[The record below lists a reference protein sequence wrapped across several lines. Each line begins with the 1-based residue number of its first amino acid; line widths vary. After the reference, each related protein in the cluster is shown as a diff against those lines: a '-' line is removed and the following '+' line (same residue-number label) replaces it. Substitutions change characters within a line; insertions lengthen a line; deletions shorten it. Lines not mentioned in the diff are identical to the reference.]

1 MAQTETVTTEAS
13 VAATKPDFIY
23 RALRHRAFMIGFV
36 LTGTM
41 IFLALLS
48 LFWTPHSPTEIVIS
62 QKLKPPSM
70 SHWFGTDQFGRDILS
85 MIMAGAQTSIVVGL
99 IAVSLGAVIG
109 VSLGLW
115 AAAQRGWT
123 EDTIMRVS
131 DLNMA
136 FPVILIAILLT
147 AGWGPGITNA
157 ILALG
162 IYNISVF
169 ARQVRGAAIGMWERE
184 FVLAA
189 RAAGKGNVAITFG
202 HVLPNIIS
210 VIVVQATISFAIA
223 ILAEAALSYLG
234 VGSQPPDPSWG
245 RMLAESQKY
254 IFFKPVIAVWPG
266 LAIVLSVLGLNL
278 IGDGLRDLV
287 DPRLARRR

>member
-13 VAATKPDFIY
+13 VAATKPDFIH
-23 RALRHRAFMIGFV
+23 RALRHRAFMIGLV

-115 AAAQRGWT
+115 AAARRGWT
-123 EDTIMRVS
+123 EDAIMRVS

-169 ARQVRGAAIGMWERE
+169 ARQVRGAAIGIWERE

-189 RAAGKGNVAITFG
+189 RAAGKGDVAITFG